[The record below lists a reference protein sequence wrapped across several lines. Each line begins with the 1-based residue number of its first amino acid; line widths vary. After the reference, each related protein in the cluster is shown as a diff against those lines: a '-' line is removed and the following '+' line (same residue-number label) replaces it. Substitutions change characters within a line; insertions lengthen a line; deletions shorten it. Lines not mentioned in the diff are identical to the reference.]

1 MKQHELAQPVHAVVM
16 RDFEALA
23 YSIALLP
30 ISKELSVLFQIQT
43 DNLVSV
49 FFSLCLSVFYF
60 YRLVTDV
67 PALYSLL

>member
-49 FFSLCLSVFYF
+49 FSLSLSLCFF
-60 YRLVTDV
+60 IFIDW
-67 PALYSLL
+67 